1 MSGDAC
7 GVGIDFGTD
16 SVPSMVADATTGS
29 APDTSVREGH
39 SRPRDRL
46 RGGIMSAG
54 NT

>member
-29 APDTSVREGH
+29 APGTSVRKAIHVPET
-39 SRPRDRL
+39 DCAVAL
-46 RGGIMSAG
+46 
-54 NT
+54 